1 MRVVQEVSDVAFRP
15 RVAIGRAEESESYSS
30 GSRRNG
36 VYFIYQ
42 AFPIG
47 KIMNFSVQLLTL
59 ES

>member
-1 MRVVQEVSDVAFRP
+1 MAFRP